1 MMQLGCKIIATAAL
15 AAILTVPTAAQEHLY
30 PAWKVEIVQAA
41 HWVARG
47 HDDAFNA
54 SLVGAAP
61 DTARVS
67 LDAFQSARKDAWIA
81 AVKAD
86 VRLARAVLGAHY
98 GL

>member
-1 MMQLGCKIIATAAL
+1 MQLGCKIIATAAL

-54 SLVGAAP
+54 TLVGAAP
-61 DTARVS
+61 DSARVS
-67 LDAFQSARKDAWIA
+67 LDAFQEDRKAAWLE
-81 AVKAD
+81 AVRSD
-86 VRLARAVLGAHY
+86 VRLARAVLEAHY